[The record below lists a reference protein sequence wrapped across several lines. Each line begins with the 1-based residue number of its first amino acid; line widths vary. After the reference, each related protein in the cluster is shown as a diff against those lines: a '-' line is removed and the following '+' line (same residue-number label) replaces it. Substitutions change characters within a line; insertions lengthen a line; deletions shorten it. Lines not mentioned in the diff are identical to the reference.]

1 MLTLSGRLVLPTP
14 SVHIDGGF
22 EVPTLRDIARGLGR
36 MPRFAGQT
44 RGWWS
49 VLHHSLVVEYLA
61 RLHPLFHPA
70 KLLRL
75 RLWALLH
82 DAHESATGDIPT
94 PWKSAEM
101 REVQHGFDDRLFAH
115 LGISAAF
122 ETQIVAEGA
131 LLDRRALLA
140 EAHEVG
146 PMHLLDLMNERP
158 DPEAIGAVK
167 YVQAFLPFEK
177 DTIREGALGVTHFEN
192 LVLDLLRQVRPTIPH

>member
-61 RLHPLFHPA
+61 RLDLGSS
-70 KLLRL
+70 KLRL
-75 RLWALLH
+75 LALLH

-101 REVQHGFDDRLFAH
+101 REVQHALDERLFAE
-115 LGISAAF
+115 LGVSAIA
-122 ETQIVAEGA
+122 TTSAVANVA

-158 DPEAIGAVK
+158 DPEALGAVK